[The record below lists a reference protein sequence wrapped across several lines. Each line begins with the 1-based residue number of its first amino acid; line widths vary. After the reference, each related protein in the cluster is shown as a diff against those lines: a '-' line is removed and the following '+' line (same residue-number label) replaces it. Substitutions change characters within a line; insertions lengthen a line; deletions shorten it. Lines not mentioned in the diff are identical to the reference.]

1 MFTRVGA
8 YLRPGA
14 DGGTV
19 EFYNNDEQKQAK
31 DNVYGPACFFVYIH
45 TAHPCAGRN
54 RKRRSNMSEL
64 KQERAPIYEAL
75 ERFRKMRV
83 VPFDVP

>member
-31 DNVYGPACFFVYIH
+31 DNVYGPALLFLCIYIQH
-45 TAHPCAGRN
+45 TRVQAGIGKGGRTCQN
-54 RKRRSNMSEL
+54 
-64 KQERAPIYEAL
+64 
-75 ERFRKMRV
+75 
-83 VPFDVP
+83 

>member
-31 DNVYGPACFFVYIH
+31 DNVYGPACFFCVYF
-45 TAHPCAGRN
+45 C
-54 RKRRSNMSEL
+54 
-64 KQERAPIYEAL
+64 Q
-75 ERFRKMRV
+75 
-83 VPFDVP
+83 

>member
-31 DNVYGPACFFVYIH
+31 DNVYGPACFFCVYTYSTPVCRQESEKEVEHVRIK
-45 TAHPCAGRN
+45 AG
-54 RKRRSNMSEL
+54 KGAYL
-64 KQERAPIYEAL
+64 
-75 ERFRKMRV
+75 
-83 VPFDVP
+83 